1 MSLAYSWSSKSD
13 DPRIHASTK
22 RIIDR
27 ATATAKELHLDYKY
41 IYQNYASRGQ
51 DGFAGYCM
59 ANHDRLVRISKKYDL
74 DQLFQKLHPGYFKLD
89 R

>member
-13 DPRIHASTK
+13 DPRIYASTK

-27 ATATAKELHLDYKY
+27 AIATAKELHLDHKY

-51 DGFAGYCM
+51 DVFAGYGK
-59 ANHDRLVRISKKYDL
+59 ANHDRLVRISKKYDP
-74 DQLFQKLHPGYFKLD
+74 DQIFQKLQPGYFKLD
-89 R
+89 G